1 MLTLDVPVVFSQV
14 GFLLGFELA
23 ARLLS
28 LCSVGS
34 FQWDFARLLFF
45 PYTTCA
51 SSSAICDKCK
61 AGYVLT
67 HCFWRRIKIAGLE
80 NNCAEPGGP
89 LRVLVEFVVLW
100 RHGDEL

>member
-67 HCFWRRIKIAGLE
+67 IAFGGESRLLVWKIIVQNLE
-80 NNCAEPGGP
+80 A
-89 LRVLVEFVVLW
+89 L
-100 RHGDEL
+100 